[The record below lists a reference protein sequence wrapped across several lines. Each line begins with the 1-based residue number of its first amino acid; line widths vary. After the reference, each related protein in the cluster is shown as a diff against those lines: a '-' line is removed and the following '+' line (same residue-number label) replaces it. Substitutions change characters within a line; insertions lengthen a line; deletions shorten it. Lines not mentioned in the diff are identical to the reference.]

1 MTGMTKRSG
10 LTATRQRGCREKQ
23 TEAKLFDAIELSP
36 SVLNNVLNRSRG
48 PARQMSLK
56 KAETPVQNSNTATSG
71 RAPKRIGKIDI
82 PTPRDT

>member
-1 MTGMTKRSG
+1 MAKPSAPPAARE
-10 LTATRQRGCREKQ
+10 LPRIEKQ

-36 SVLNNVLNRSRG
+36 SVFNNVLNRSRG
-48 PARQMSLK
+48 WARQMSLK